1 MAKHEINCVL
11 NHTWNGDF
19 VCDLDTSIVGYF
31 DNAIVPEKNN
41 FVTVSLYVSLYHF
54 SELL

>member
-1 MAKHEINCVL
+1 ML

-31 DNAIVPEKNN
+31 DNAIVPEKNY